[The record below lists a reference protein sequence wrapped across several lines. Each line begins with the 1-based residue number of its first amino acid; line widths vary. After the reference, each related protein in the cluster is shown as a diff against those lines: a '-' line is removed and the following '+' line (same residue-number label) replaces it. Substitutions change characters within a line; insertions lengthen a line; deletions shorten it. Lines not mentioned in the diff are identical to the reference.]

1 MLKLFR
7 AVMPKEVAF
16 FDMFERHSATLVGG
30 SEVMAR
36 MFAKEEGIE
45 EACRQISQFEEQA
58 DEVTREVLHGVR
70 RTFITPFDRSA
81 ITDLISSMD
90 DAIDEMQKT
99 AKAITQFEVV
109 HFEPQM
115 RDMAALAEQ
124 GAKLVAEAMPLM
136 RKIASHHSA
145 LDKITEQIVHLEEE
159 ADHLHD
165 VGPQGAV
172 PQAPRGQCDGL
183 YRRPRDLQPSREG
196 PRPARGRGQ
205 RDLRRR
211 HRPRLRSG
219 SMHELALPLLIGLI
233 AIALA
238 FDFLNGLHDAAN
250 SIATVVATRLL
261 SPGKAVAFAA
271 FFNFSA
277 YFLALAVPEL
287 HKVADTIGKGL
298 IDKDLVTPAVVFGA
312 LIGAMFWN
320 VVTWLKGIPSSS
332 SHALVGGLLGSGI
345 AHAGL
350 TGVQW
355 TGLNKTL
362 VAIVLS
368 PTIGMFLALM
378 IMLLTSWLAVRS
390 HPRSAE
396 RGFRVLHLISSA
408 GYSIGHGLND
418 AQKTMGIIAVLLYST
433 GYLSGEFH
441 VPHWVAISCYVAI
454 GLGTLSG
461 GWRIIKT
468 MGSRITKLS
477 QHQGFSASAGGSVML
492 FAASWL
498 GIPVSTTH
506 TITGCIIGSGLAR
519 RASAVRWG
527 VAQNVVL
534 AWVITIP
541 ASATVGAI
549 FYLLTTLF

>member
-1 MLKLFR
+1 
-7 AVMPKEVAF
+7 
-16 FDMFERHSATLVGG
+16 
-30 SEVMAR
+30 
-36 MFAKEEGIE
+36 
-45 EACRQISQFEEQA
+45 
-58 DEVTREVLHGVR
+58 
-70 RTFITPFDRSA
+70 
-81 ITDLISSMD
+81 
-90 DAIDEMQKT
+90 
-99 AKAITQFEVV
+99 
-109 HFEPQM
+109 
-115 RDMAALAEQ
+115 
-124 GAKLVAEAMPLM
+124 
-136 RKIASHHSA
+136 
-145 LDKITEQIVHLEEE
+145 
-159 ADHLHD
+159 
-165 VGPQGAV
+165 
-172 PQAPRGQCDGL
+172 
-183 YRRPRDLQPSREG
+183 
-196 PRPARGRGQ
+196 
-205 RDLRRR
+205 
-211 HRPRLRSG
+211 
-219 SMHELALPLLIGLI
+219 MHELALPLLIGLI

-261 SPGKAVAFAA
+261 SPGKAVVFAA
-271 FFNFSA
+271 FFNFAA

-332 SHALVGGLLGSGI
+332 SHALVGGLLGSGV

-368 PTIGMFLALM
+368 PTIGMFLALL
-378 IMLLTSWLAVRS
+378 IMLITSWLAVRS
-390 HPRSAE
+390 HPRGAE
-396 RGFRVLHLISSA
+396 RSFRVLHLISSA

-534 AWVITIP
+534 AWIITIP